1 MLLSDLFDQLTYGEL
16 SSINYGGV
24 DNEGIVAADFKRV
37 IPHINLGLTEL
48 YKRFPLLLQEV
59 IVRQYD
65 QIQTYILHSDF
76 AVTNT
81 ESTEPIKYIHDSIYQ
96 PFTDNIL
103 QIDRIFNE
111 IGEELFNNESDPYLI
126 YSSQKQ
132 TSNRYWSVS
141 TPAFNTIQVPYPE
154 KENAMSVIYKAGHE
168 RIPTSGIDP
177 TKVEVKIPPNLEEAL
192 LLYIAARAYTGM
204 GGENVQVGM
213 AYTQRFEQSVMKIK
227 ELGLSNQ
234 DVTVNQRLEVN
245 GWV

>member
-24 DNEGIVAADFKRV
+24 DDEGITFEDFKRV
-37 IPHINLGLTEL
+37 VPHINLGLTEL

-65 QIQTYILHSDF
+65 QIQTYVLHSRF

-81 ESTEPIKYIHDSIYQ
+81 ESTETIKYIHDSVYQ
-96 PFTDNIL
+96 PFNDNIL

-111 IGEELFNNESDPYLI
+111 IGEELFNNESDPYII
-126 YSSQKQ
+126 YSSQSQ

-154 KENAMSVIYKAGHE
+154 KNNSMSVIYKAGHDK
-168 RIPTSGIDP
+168 IPISGIDP
-177 TKVEVKIPPNLEEAL
+177 TQVEVKIPPNLEEAL
-192 LLYIAARAYTGM
+192 LFYIAARAYTSM
-204 GGENVQVGM
+204 GGDNIKIGM
-213 AYTQRFEQSVMKIK
+213 AYTQKFEQSIMKVK
-227 ELGLSNQ
+227 ELGLYNQ
-234 DVTVNQRLEVN
+234 DVAVNQRLEVN